1 LHPLREQPVHASPRH
16 HRIKET
22 KSYSSIVIVSGRDS
36 LFAVTNKVV
45 GPHTN
50 QEIKMTKLT
59 TLDLTPFY
67 RNSIGIDRLFDRIV
81 NQIDSAASTN
91 YPPYDIVR
99 TGDETYE
106 IRVAV
111 AGFVQADID
120 VEFNNGTLIVKGEKA
135 TEVGAKPEV
144 EYIHHGISG
153 RSFIRTFS
161 VAEYV
166 EVQDAVLADGILTVK
181 LERLVPESQRPKKI
195 AVSYQPT
202 LTA

>member
-1 LHPLREQPVHASPRH
+1 
-16 HRIKET
+16 
-22 KSYSSIVIVSGRDS
+22 
-36 LFAVTNKVV
+36 
-45 GPHTN
+45 
-50 QEIKMTKLT
+50 MTKLT

-111 AGFVQADID
+111 AGFVQSEID

-135 TEVGAKPEV
+135 TELGAKPEV

-166 EVQDAVLADGILTVK
+166 EVKDAVLADGILTVK

>member
-1 LHPLREQPVHASPRH
+1 
-16 HRIKET
+16 
-22 KSYSSIVIVSGRDS
+22 
-36 LFAVTNKVV
+36 
-45 GPHTN
+45 
-50 QEIKMTKLT
+50 MTKLT

-135 TEVGAKPEV
+135 TEEGAEV
-144 EYIHHGISG
+144 EYLHHGISG

-166 EVQDAVLADGILTVK
+166 EVKDAVLADGILTVK
-181 LERLVPESQRPKKI
+181 LERLVPESQKPKKI
-195 AVSYQPT
+195 AVSYQQT

>member
-1 LHPLREQPVHASPRH
+1 
-16 HRIKET
+16 
-22 KSYSSIVIVSGRDS
+22 
-36 LFAVTNKVV
+36 
-45 GPHTN
+45 
-50 QEIKMTKLT
+50 MTKLT

-135 TEVGAKPEV
+135 AEEGAEV
-144 EYIHHGISG
+144 EYLHHGISG

-195 AVSYQPT
+195 AVSYQST
-202 LTA
+202 LAA

>member
-1 LHPLREQPVHASPRH
+1 
-16 HRIKET
+16 
-22 KSYSSIVIVSGRDS
+22 
-36 LFAVTNKVV
+36 
-45 GPHTN
+45 
-50 QEIKMTKLT
+50 MTKLT

-81 NQIDSAASTN
+81 SQIDSAASTN

-111 AGFVQADID
+111 AGFAQAEID
-120 VEFNNGTLIVKGEKA
+120 VEFHDGTLVVKGEKGAA
-135 TEVGAKPEV
+135 TPTLEV
-144 EYIHHGISG
+144 EYLHHGISG
-153 RSFIRTFS
+153 RSFVRTFS
-161 VAEYV
+161 VADYV
-166 EVQDAVLADGILTVK
+166 EVRDAVLADGILTVK

-202 LTA
+202 LSA

>member
-1 LHPLREQPVHASPRH
+1 
-16 HRIKET
+16 
-22 KSYSSIVIVSGRDS
+22 
-36 LFAVTNKVV
+36 
-45 GPHTN
+45 
-50 QEIKMTKLT
+50 MTKLT

-81 NQIDSAASTN
+81 SQIDSTASST

-111 AGFVQADID
+111 AGFVQSNID

-135 TEVGAKPEV
+135 AGEGTGV
-144 EYIHHGISG
+144 EYLHHGISG

-166 EVQDAVLADGILTVK
+166 EVKDAVLADGILTVK

-195 AVSYQPT
+195 AVSYQSA
-202 LTA
+202 LSA

>member
-1 LHPLREQPVHASPRH
+1 
-16 HRIKET
+16 
-22 KSYSSIVIVSGRDS
+22 
-36 LFAVTNKVV
+36 
-45 GPHTN
+45 
-50 QEIKMTKLT
+50 MTKLT

-67 RNSIGIDRLFDRIV
+67 RNSLGIDRLFDRIV

-111 AGFVQADID
+111 AGFAQADID

-135 TEVGAKPEV
+135 AEVGAEV
-144 EYIHHGISG
+144 EYLHHGISG

-166 EVQDAVLADGILTVK
+166 EVKDAVLADGILTVK

>member
-1 LHPLREQPVHASPRH
+1 
-16 HRIKET
+16 
-22 KSYSSIVIVSGRDS
+22 
-36 LFAVTNKVV
+36 
-45 GPHTN
+45 
-50 QEIKMTKLT
+50 MTKLT

-81 NQIDSAASTN
+81 SQIDSATSTN

-120 VEFNNGTLIVKGEKA
+120 VEFDNGQLIVKGEKSQDA
-135 TEVGAKPEV
+135 AAHLEV
-144 EYIHHGISG
+144 EYLHHGISG
-153 RSFIRTFS
+153 RSFMRTFS

-166 EVQDAVLADGILTVK
+166 EVKDAILQDGILTVK
-181 LERLVPESQRPKKI
+181 LERLVPEALKPKKI
-195 AVSYQPT
+195 AVSYQPS
-202 LTA
+202 LPA

>member
-1 LHPLREQPVHASPRH
+1 
-16 HRIKET
+16 
-22 KSYSSIVIVSGRDS
+22 
-36 LFAVTNKVV
+36 
-45 GPHTN
+45 
-50 QEIKMTKLT
+50 MTKLT

-135 TEVGAKPEV
+135 TEVGARTEV

-181 LERLVPESQRPKKI
+181 LERLVPESQKPKKI

>member
-1 LHPLREQPVHASPRH
+1 
-16 HRIKET
+16 
-22 KSYSSIVIVSGRDS
+22 
-36 LFAVTNKVV
+36 
-45 GPHTN
+45 
-50 QEIKMTKLT
+50 MTKLT

-81 NQIDSAASTN
+81 SQIDSAASTN

-111 AGFVQADID
+111 AGFTQAEID
-120 VEFNNGTLIVKGEKA
+120 VEFNNGQLIVKGEKNAEA
-135 TEVGAKPEV
+135 TPQLEV
-144 EYIHHGISG
+144 EYLHHGISG
-153 RSFIRTFS
+153 RSFVRTFS

-166 EVQDAVLADGILTVK
+166 EVRDAVLADGILTVK

-202 LTA
+202 LSA

>member
-1 LHPLREQPVHASPRH
+1 
-16 HRIKET
+16 
-22 KSYSSIVIVSGRDS
+22 
-36 LFAVTNKVV
+36 
-45 GPHTN
+45 
-50 QEIKMTKLT
+50 MTKLT

-120 VEFNNGTLIVKGEKA
+120 VEFNNGTLLVKGEKA
-135 TEVGAKPEV
+135 TESGAEV
-144 EYIHHGISG
+144 EYLHHGISG

-166 EVQDAVLADGILTVK
+166 EVKDAVLADGILTVK

>member
-1 LHPLREQPVHASPRH
+1 
-16 HRIKET
+16 
-22 KSYSSIVIVSGRDS
+22 
-36 LFAVTNKVV
+36 
-45 GPHTN
+45 
-50 QEIKMTKLT
+50 MTKLT

-111 AGFVQADID
+111 AGFVQRDID
-120 VEFNNGTLIVKGEKA
+120 VEFNNGTLIVKGEKVA
-135 TEVGAKPEV
+135 EEGTEV
-144 EYIHHGISG
+144 EYLHHGISG

-166 EVQDAVLADGILTVK
+166 EVKDAVLADGILTVK
-181 LERLVPESQRPKKI
+181 LERFVPESQKPKKI
-195 AVSYQPT
+195 AVSYQST
-202 LTA
+202 LSA

>member
-1 LHPLREQPVHASPRH
+1 
-16 HRIKET
+16 
-22 KSYSSIVIVSGRDS
+22 
-36 LFAVTNKVV
+36 
-45 GPHTN
+45 
-50 QEIKMTKLT
+50 MTKLT

-81 NQIDSAASTN
+81 NQIDATATN

-99 TGDETYE
+99 TGAETYE

-111 AGFVQADID
+111 AGFVQTDID

-135 TEVGAKPEV
+135 AEENTDM

-181 LERLVPESQRPKKI
+181 LERLVPESQKPKKI
-195 AVSYQPT
+195 AVSYQST
-202 LTA
+202 LAV

>member
-1 LHPLREQPVHASPRH
+1 
-16 HRIKET
+16 
-22 KSYSSIVIVSGRDS
+22 
-36 LFAVTNKVV
+36 
-45 GPHTN
+45 
-50 QEIKMTKLT
+50 MTKFT

-67 RNSIGIDRLFDRIV
+67 RSSIGIDRLFDRIV

-111 AGFVQADID
+111 AGFAQADID

-135 TEVGAKPEV
+135 AEVGAEV
-144 EYIHHGISG
+144 EYLHHGISG

-166 EVQDAVLADGILTVK
+166 EVKDAVLADGILTVK

>member
-1 LHPLREQPVHASPRH
+1 
-16 HRIKET
+16 
-22 KSYSSIVIVSGRDS
+22 
-36 LFAVTNKVV
+36 
-45 GPHTN
+45 
-50 QEIKMTKLT
+50 MTKLT

-135 TEVGAKPEV
+135 TEQGAEV
-144 EYIHHGISG
+144 EYLHHGISG

-166 EVQDAVLADGILTVK
+166 EVKDAVLADGILTVK
-181 LERLVPESQRPKKI
+181 LERLVPESQKPKKI
-195 AVSYQPT
+195 AVSYQSP
-202 LTA
+202 LVA

>member
-1 LHPLREQPVHASPRH
+1 
-16 HRIKET
+16 
-22 KSYSSIVIVSGRDS
+22 
-36 LFAVTNKVV
+36 
-45 GPHTN
+45 
-50 QEIKMTKLT
+50 MTKLT

-135 TEVGAKPEV
+135 TEEGTEV
-144 EYIHHGISG
+144 EYLHHGISG

-166 EVQDAVLADGILTVK
+166 EVKDAVLADGILTVK
-181 LERLVPESQRPKKI
+181 LERLVPESQKPKKI
-195 AVSYQPT
+195 AVSYQLP

>member
-1 LHPLREQPVHASPRH
+1 
-16 HRIKET
+16 
-22 KSYSSIVIVSGRDS
+22 
-36 LFAVTNKVV
+36 
-45 GPHTN
+45 
-50 QEIKMTKLT
+50 MTKLT

-81 NQIDSAASTN
+81 SQIDATATN

-135 TEVGAKPEV
+135 AEEGAEV
-144 EYIHHGISG
+144 EYLHHGISG

-166 EVQDAVLADGILTVK
+166 EVKDAVLADGILTVK
-181 LERLVPESQRPKKI
+181 LERLVPESQKPKKI
-195 AVSYQPT
+195 AVLYQST
-202 LTA
+202 LAA

>member
-1 LHPLREQPVHASPRH
+1 
-16 HRIKET
+16 
-22 KSYSSIVIVSGRDS
+22 
-36 LFAVTNKVV
+36 
-45 GPHTN
+45 
-50 QEIKMTKLT
+50 MTKLT

-81 NQIDSAASTN
+81 NQIDATATN

-111 AGFVQADID
+111 AGFVQVEID

-135 TEVGAKPEV
+135 TELGAKPEV

-166 EVQDAVLADGILTVK
+166 EVKDAVLADGILTVK
-181 LERLVPESQRPKKI
+181 LERLVPESLKPKKI
-195 AVSYQPT
+195 AVSYQST

>member
-1 LHPLREQPVHASPRH
+1 LLNL
-16 HRIKET
+16 K
-22 KSYSSIVIVSGRDS
+22 
-36 LFAVTNKVV
+36 
-45 GPHTN
+45 
-50 QEIKMTKLT
+50 EIKMTKLT

-135 TEVGAKPEV
+135 AEEGAEV
-144 EYIHHGISG
+144 EYLHHGISG

-195 AVSYQPT
+195 AVSYQST
-202 LTA
+202 LAA

>member
-1 LHPLREQPVHASPRH
+1 
-16 HRIKET
+16 
-22 KSYSSIVIVSGRDS
+22 
-36 LFAVTNKVV
+36 
-45 GPHTN
+45 
-50 QEIKMTKLT
+50 MTKLT

-135 TEVGAKPEV
+135 TEVGAEV
-144 EYIHHGISG
+144 EYLHHGISG

-166 EVQDAVLADGILTVK
+166 EVKDAVLADGILTVK

>member
-1 LHPLREQPVHASPRH
+1 
-16 HRIKET
+16 
-22 KSYSSIVIVSGRDS
+22 
-36 LFAVTNKVV
+36 
-45 GPHTN
+45 
-50 QEIKMTKLT
+50 MTKLT

-135 TEVGAKPEV
+135 TEEDTGI
-144 EYIHHGISG
+144 EYLHHGISG

-166 EVQDAVLADGILTVK
+166 EVKDAVLADGILTVK
-181 LERLVPESQRPKKI
+181 LERLVPESQKPKKI

>member
-1 LHPLREQPVHASPRH
+1 
-16 HRIKET
+16 
-22 KSYSSIVIVSGRDS
+22 
-36 LFAVTNKVV
+36 
-45 GPHTN
+45 
-50 QEIKMTKLT
+50 MTKLT

-67 RNSIGIDRLFDRIV
+67 RNSIGIDRLFDRITT
-81 NQIDSAASTN
+81 QLDSAASTN

-111 AGFVQADID
+111 AGFAQGEID

-135 TEVGAKPEV
+135 TELGAKPEV

-166 EVQDAVLADGILTVK
+166 EVQDADLKDGILTVK
-181 LERLVPESQRPKKI
+181 LERIVPESLKPKKI
-195 AVSYQPT
+195 TVSYNPT

>member
-1 LHPLREQPVHASPRH
+1 
-16 HRIKET
+16 
-22 KSYSSIVIVSGRDS
+22 
-36 LFAVTNKVV
+36 
-45 GPHTN
+45 
-50 QEIKMTKLT
+50 MTKLT

-120 VEFNNGTLIVKGEKA
+120 VEFNNGTLIVKGEKT

>member
-1 LHPLREQPVHASPRH
+1 
-16 HRIKET
+16 
-22 KSYSSIVIVSGRDS
+22 
-36 LFAVTNKVV
+36 
-45 GPHTN
+45 
-50 QEIKMTKLT
+50 MTKLT
-59 TLDLTPFY
+59 ALDLTPFY

-135 TEVGAKPEV
+135 TEVGANAEV

-166 EVQDAVLADGILTVK
+166 EVKDAVLADGILTVK
-181 LERLVPESQRPKKI
+181 LERLVPESQKPKKI
-195 AVSYQPT
+195 AVSYQST
-202 LTA
+202 LAA

>member
-1 LHPLREQPVHASPRH
+1 
-16 HRIKET
+16 
-22 KSYSSIVIVSGRDS
+22 
-36 LFAVTNKVV
+36 
-45 GPHTN
+45 
-50 QEIKMTKLT
+50 MTKLT

-111 AGFVQADID
+111 AGFTQAEID
-120 VEFNNGTLIVKGEKA
+120 VEFNNGQLIVKGEKNA
-135 TEVGAKPEV
+135 ETAPQIEV
-144 EYIHHGISG
+144 EYLHHGISG
-153 RSFIRTFS
+153 RSFSRTFS

-166 EVQDAVLADGILTVK
+166 EVRDAVLADGILTVK

-202 LTA
+202 LSA

>member
-1 LHPLREQPVHASPRH
+1 
-16 HRIKET
+16 
-22 KSYSSIVIVSGRDS
+22 
-36 LFAVTNKVV
+36 
-45 GPHTN
+45 
-50 QEIKMTKLT
+50 MTKLT

-111 AGFVQADID
+111 AGFAQADID

-135 TEVGAKPEV
+135 AEVGAEV
-144 EYIHHGISG
+144 EYLHHGISG

-166 EVQDAVLADGILTVK
+166 EVKDAVLADGILTVK

>member
-1 LHPLREQPVHASPRH
+1 
-16 HRIKET
+16 
-22 KSYSSIVIVSGRDS
+22 
-36 LFAVTNKVV
+36 
-45 GPHTN
+45 
-50 QEIKMTKLT
+50 MTKLT

-111 AGFVQADID
+111 AGFAQADID

-135 TEVGAKPEV
+135 AEVGIEV
-144 EYIHHGISG
+144 EYLHHGISG

-166 EVQDAVLADGILTVK
+166 EVKDAVLADGILTVK